1 MHLSRKQFVDWPNKV
16 ITLLGMSGVGKTTLA
31 DKLPKDSW
39 FHYSGDYRIGTKYL
53 QEPILDNV
61 KRQAMRVPFLRD
73 LLRSDSIYVA
83 NNITVTNLEPVSKFL
98 GKPGSS
104 KFGGLPLD
112 EFKRRQKL
120 FMRAEIETMKDVA
133 EFKDKAHDIYGYQHF
148 INDAGGSICELADAD
163 ALRVLTENT
172 LILYLKAGPD
182 MEEELIRRA
191 IAHPKPMFYDAAFLD
206 EKLSEYLAQQQI
218 ASVDE
223 MDPERFSQW
232 IFPLLVNYRK
242 PLYEALADEHG
253 YSVDAND
260 VAEVNNES
268 DFLDLIADTLA
279 KSA

>member
-1 MHLSRKQFVDWPNKV
+1 MHLSRKQFMDWPNKA
-16 ITLLGMSGVGKTTLA
+16 ITLLGMSGAGKTTLA

-83 NNITVTNLEPVSKFL
+83 NNITVTNLEPISKFV
-98 GKPGSS
+98 GKPGSAEL
-104 KFGGLPLD
+104 GGLPLK
-112 EFKRRQKL
+112 EFKRRQRL
-120 FMRAEIETMKDVA
+120 HMRAEIETMKDVA
-133 EFKDKAHDIYGYQHF
+133 DFIEKAHDIYGYQHF
-148 INDAGGSICELADAD
+148 INDVGGSICELADAN
-163 ALRVLTENT
+163 ALHVLTENT
-172 LILYLKAGPD
+172 LILYLKAGPE

-191 IAHPKPMFYDAAFLD
+191 NAHPKPMYYDAAFLD
-206 EKLSEYLAQQQI
+206 EKLDEYLAQEKI

-242 PLYEALADEHG
+242 PLYQALADEYG

-260 VAEVNNES
+260 AAQVNNES
-268 DFLDLIADTLA
+268 DFLELISETLA